1 MAPKLTSTKLAD
13 RSSGG
18 DRTRFLHRLYSAHLK
33 FASNLYPLVPLYQAA
48 LVGGRVRAMDTVH
61 PDWERLSIQALSP
74 ADLAFLDRPAI
85 ATLYAISGV
94 LLDLLGPML
103 WAALIVLL
111 LQAEF
116 LP

>member
-1 MAPKLTSTKLAD
+1 
-13 RSSGG
+13 
-18 DRTRFLHRLYSAHLK
+18 
-33 FASNLYPLVPLYQAA
+33 
-48 LVGGRVRAMDTVH
+48 MDTVH
-61 PDWERLSIQALSP
+61 PDWERLSIQALSA